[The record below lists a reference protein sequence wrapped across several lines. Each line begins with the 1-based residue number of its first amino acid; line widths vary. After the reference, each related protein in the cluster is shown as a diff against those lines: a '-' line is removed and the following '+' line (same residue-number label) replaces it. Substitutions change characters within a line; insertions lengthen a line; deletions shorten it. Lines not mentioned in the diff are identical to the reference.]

1 MKNLLFICGANGI
14 GKTTI
19 CRSILKRLANSA
31 YVDSDSCRAMNP
43 FVLNDDTIPAIQKNI
58 SCIIKNFFDC
68 PAVQTVIFSYG
79 LHGRRREIFN
89 GIIEDIAG
97 YEYNFI
103 PLLLVCGES
112 ENIRRMNCDG
122 RDTERIQ
129 RAVEASREAYADIG
143 YLTLD
148 ISVLS
153 VDEAAAR
160 IMELAELCR

>member
-1 MKNLLFICGANGI
+1 MKNLLFICGPNGI
-14 GKTTI
+14 GKTSI
-19 CRSILKRLANSA
+19 CRSILIRLANSA
-31 YVDSDSCRAMNP
+31 YVDSDPCRAMNP
-43 FVLNDDTIPAIQKNI
+43 FALNDDTMPAIRKNI
-58 SCIIKNFFDC
+58 SGMIKNYFDC

-89 GIIEDIAG
+89 GIIDDIAG

-129 RAVEASREAYADIG
+129 RAVEASREAYSDIS
-143 YLTLD
+143 YPTLD
-148 ISVLS
+148 ISMLS

-160 IMELAELCR
+160 ILEIAGLYR